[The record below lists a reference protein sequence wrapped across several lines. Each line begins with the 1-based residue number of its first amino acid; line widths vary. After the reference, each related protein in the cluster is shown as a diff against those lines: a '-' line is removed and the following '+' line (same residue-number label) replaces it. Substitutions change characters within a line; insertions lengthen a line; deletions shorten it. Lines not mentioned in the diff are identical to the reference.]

1 MTLLETDDSL
11 WPEQAATHIST
22 LEMNTLWLREM
33 KQPARGPTTGEENK
47 VPLLGTKWTTN
58 NDRFPA
64 HIQSM
69 PCYNYL
75 FSALS
80 VPSQDFT
87 ACIMGFFFFFLF
99 CQLNFFSPVICEDN
113 FLPSLLVVGISN
125 SPKFRVLCDY
135 ETGPGILQW
144 YWKHKGSK
152 IKVSQHSW
160 CKKRRLLGN
169 QPWVNVF

>member
-1 MTLLETDDSL
+1 
-11 WPEQAATHIST
+11 
-22 LEMNTLWLREM
+22 MNMLWLGRM
-33 KQPARGPTTGEENK
+33 KQPARGPTIGKENK

-58 NDRFPA
+58 NDRFLA
-64 HIQSM
+64 HM

-87 ACIMGFFFFFLF
+87 ACIMGLFFFF
-99 CQLNFFSPVICEDN
+99 CQLKFFSPLICEDN

-125 SPKFRVLCDY
+125 SPKSGVLCDY
-135 ETGPGILQW
+135 ETVPGILQW

-169 QPWVNVF
+169 QQWVNFF